1 MTDEEL
7 RDAAVAR
14 LKQTTTGYLK
24 ANGQS
29 KPPPWPEN
37 SAHWKAALDLLDQ
50 IGQELPLPSNV
61 ARSASTGSVVA

>member
-1 MTDEEL
+1 MTDKEL

-24 ANGQS
+24 NNGQP

-37 SAHWKAALDLLDQ
+37 SAHWKAALDYLAQ
-50 IGQELPLPSNV
+50 IGQEPPTPSNV
-61 ARSASTGSVVA
+61 AHSAPTGSVT